1 VRDVSVDDTWIS
13 GDDWETIVAS
23 VPIISVDLV
32 VSRDGGV
39 VLGRRTNEP
48 AKGDWVVPGG
58 RV

>member
-1 VRDVSVDDTWIS
+1 MDETWIS